1 MMVPFLK
8 RINEMEIKKITC
20 PFCHT
25 ESNHGVKICLSCKAH
40 IGYGL
45 VPQWFI
51 LIGGILAF
59 LLGAVAAFF
68 NGLVGF
74 FIAFGLVMGLTVLAG
89 KSIYSE
95 RVVFQHRI

>member
-1 MMVPFLK
+1 
-8 RINEMEIKKITC
+8 MEIKKITC

-25 ESNHGVKICLSCKAH
+25 ESNHGVKICLACKAH

-51 LIGGILAF
+51 ILGGILAF

-68 NGLVGF
+68 NGVVGF
-74 FIAFGLVMGLTVLAG
+74 CIAFGLVMGLTVIAG
-89 KSIYSE
+89 KSIYAE